1 MRPRGR
7 KQVDSR
13 RAGDAQAVR
22 NAAIALLARRDFA
35 SFELSHRL
43 ASRGY
48 DAALVAATLAELA
61 AERIIDDARFCEN
74 YVAYQANRGRGP
86 LRIGADLKSLG
97 LPGELIDQG
106 LAGHP
111 DWRARAQ
118 AVRSRRFGPE
128 APQSWPEKARQAR
141 FLQYRGFSAD
151 HIRAAL
157 GTDFDLDESH

>member
-74 YVAYQANRGRGP
+74 FVAYQANRGQGP

-118 AVRSRRFGPE
+118 AVRSRRFG
-128 APQSWPEKARQAR
+128 R
-141 FLQYRGFSAD
+141 RGAAVLAGQGAAGPLFAVPGLFSGSYPRRPR
-151 HIRAAL
+151 HRL
-157 GTDFDLDESH
+157 